1 MKIKLRSFGIYLIK
15 IILLAIIYR
24 IAAILGLSMAYVQ
37 ANTSPVWPPTGIALA
52 ALLLFGI
59 KLWPGVALGVLL
71 GSLFTGAPI
80 PLAIG
85 MTFGNT
91 LEAVIGAYLL
101 HRFLDFHN
109 TLDRIKDVIGL
120 SLVAVVATMISATF
134 GAVTLSIL
142 ESALW
147 QNFGPIWSTWWIGDL
162 LGALVVTPLLL
173 TWLTPP
179 WKNASIARYVE
190 GALVF
195 ALLALLTWFVFSNNP
210 PSGILHLAL
219 LYVIFPLMIW
229 ISLRFG
235 TRGAAIG
242 LFLVSG
248 IAIWGTIRELGPFSH
263 QPINDSLVLLQTF
276 TGVVSLTSLILAA
289 TTAERLKAIF
299 ALHQKVNDLA
309 ALNNA
314 SETFLGTFDQE
325 SIYQTICELAV
336 RRFALKVA
344 WIEIMDLSED
354 QARVIAIQGLTA
366 QDIPKLK
373 EVWQEDAAQS
383 VSEKIEVKTVRSLT
397 NLHNEKTMLYQSYG
411 VFPLIFGTQSVGTLK
426 LLSEQEAYFTKDREV
441 LIQSFA
447 NLAAVTIQNSWLLD
461 RVRKGNEQLHALS
474 QRLMKAQEEERL
486 HLSRELHD
494 ESGQLLA
501 ALMVEL
507 GLLDRESSLKPDDLK
522 KHISKLKKI
531 VDEVQDNL
539 HKLAV
544 NLRPASLDHLGLVSA
559 IQQYVSEFSK
569 QYGLPVDF
577 ESVGMKEKRF
587 DRDIETALFRIVQ
600 ESLTNVILHAQA
612 QRVDILL
619 NRQKERLVAIIEDD
633 GVGFIPSSPGLED
646 HLGLFGMRERVE
658 MLGGKLT
665 LESSPGKGTTVKVE
679 MPCHD

>member
-1 MKIKLRSFGIYLIK
+1 MKTKLRLYGIYLVK

-52 ALLLFGI
+52 ALMLFGI

-120 SLVAVVATMISATF
+120 SLVSVIATMVSATF
-134 GAVTLSIL
+134 GAITLSIID
-142 ESALW
+142 SALW
-147 QNFGPIWSTWWIGDL
+147 QYFISIWSTWWIGDL

-173 TWLTPP
+173 TWLTRP
-179 WKNASIARYVE
+179 WNKTSITRYVE
-190 GALVF
+190 GLLVF
-195 ALLALLTWFVFSNNP
+195 ALLGVLTWFVFSNNP
-210 PSGILHLAL
+210 PTGILHLAL

-263 QPINDSLVLLQTF
+263 QPLNDSLVLLQTF

-289 TTAERLKAIF
+289 ATAERLKAIF

-309 ALNNA
+309 VLNDA

-325 SIYQTICELAV
+325 SIYKTICQLAV
-336 RRFALKVA
+336 KRFGLEVA
-344 WIEIMDLSED
+344 WIEIADLSEE
-354 QARVIAIQGLTA
+354 QNRVIAIQGLKVG
-366 QDIPKLK
+366 DVPKLK
-373 EVWQEDAAQS
+373 KVWQGNPAGF
-383 VSEKIEVKTVRSLT
+383 VSDKIEVRTVRSLE
-397 NLHNEKTMLYQSYG
+397 NDPDEKDMQYQAFG
-411 VFPLIFGTQSVGTLK
+411 LFPLTFGTQSMGTLK
-426 LLSEQEAYFTKDREV
+426 LLSNQEDYFTNDRTV

-447 NLAAVTIQNSWLLD
+447 NLAAVTIQNSWLLE

-486 HLSRELHD
+486 H
-494 ESGQLLA
+494 
-501 ALMVEL
+501 
-507 GLLDRESSLKPDDLK
+507 
-522 KHISKLKKI
+522 
-531 VDEVQDNL
+531 
-539 HKLAV
+539 
-544 NLRPASLDHLGLVSA
+544 
-559 IQQYVSEFSK
+559 
-569 QYGLPVDF
+569 
-577 ESVGMKEKRF
+577 
-587 DRDIETALFRIVQ
+587 
-600 ESLTNVILHAQA
+600 
-612 QRVDILL
+612 
-619 NRQKERLVAIIEDD
+619 
-633 GVGFIPSSPGLED
+633 
-646 HLGLFGMRERVE
+646 
-658 MLGGKLT
+658 
-665 LESSPGKGTTVKVE
+665 
-679 MPCHD
+679 